1 MQILL
6 SCCSVQASQTMEH
19 WQFLIQKQGDR
30 SWHPLSSN
38 TEILEG
44 SYRVVARFNHANT
57 DVEVRVTS
65 TSTEDPSKRRVNRR
79 SRRTNSE
86 GLMAVIPF
94 TYLKPGNWELQ
105 CSGDLMSDFL
115 GKSWQYGVQL
125 QVLSSVGDNLGQS
138 NLPQALPVEENQEV
152 SLLSVE
158 TAVVQESAIAS
169 VEHQQGM
176 PENRISARE
185 VLELGSQS
193 SSKCPPATPLTN
205 PIPLVK
211 PEIITTQD
219 SIDITSS
226 EETVLQE
233 ASIDGEIITQQNSV
247 IEEPKVTKEALVQG
261 ATITGETPLMYLGA
275 DEGKFPPTPLDSS
288 VIDEPTAFV
297 DDEIINT
304 QSLVESETSEQLS
317 VIDAAI
323 DEPVTPV
330 WVKGDSAEQ
339 ILHNLIEFALPTSEP
354 LLEDEPPIEDLVAIV
369 TELPLLLTLN
379 EEIYFTRWGKTISIN
394 GHVEIKEHIR
404 IELGEISDR
413 ESLLATEVRISMRS
427 PEESQIFSEIRQ
439 ALSEKLL
446 PFSFISSVEIPK
458 NCSSKLI
465 LADISL
471 YGVFDGVGEV
481 KLLASQSFT
490 IAADVTELLVISAA
504 KKSFTEESNYALL
517 APASIPETPVS
528 LDLELFNLVKAA
540 KQPQALLLKASP
552 TKSLPPRLEPRRRK
566 KSVSSRSPQLP
577 SFNGEQT
584 GAITVISETIENE
597 ETTIFGSNFPY
608 LRRLKA
614 LPDRTESVEINQLDS
629 FDFEAIDKHPETTE
643 SDCEQQPKNTIEA
656 HYEDVSE
663 LISEDTQ
670 HEDDSFAQLV
680 VPRSAELM
688 GANSPELS
696 PLIQKWM
703 QSQGYTLPETIDVQY
718 QDYTYLIGNEI
729 DIDEETTIP
738 TVEEKTPIVS
748 PLPPPPPPPPAK
760 LPPRLQLPPPPPPPY
775 IKPPSPWLAKEIVVD
790 DPEIAIR
797 EFPVEEQPILD
808 IPVPVPIMVQLTE
821 PLPIPQLYV
830 QEGELISGKSLRVR
844 VELPAVSPQIAVK
857 LWVQDYQTRWLLDG
871 PHWLTDLRTKRTGV
885 REVTTQL
892 QIPFGCLEIRIEA
905 IAVDMATQQ
914 ESHKVT
920 IIRSVIPDDLP
931 TLLIDELFGM

>member
-1 MQILL
+1 
-6 SCCSVQASQTMEH
+6 MEH

-38 TEILEG
+38 TQILEG

-65 TSTEDPSKRRVNRR
+65 TSTEVPPKRRVNRR

-125 QVLSSVGDNLGQS
+125 EVLSSVADNLGQS
-138 NLPQALPVEENQEV
+138 NPPQTLPVEENQEV
-152 SLLSVE
+152 SLVSVSIAPKPVSLE
-158 TAVVQESAIAS
+158 TAVIQESAIEE
-169 VEHQQGM
+169 VEQKKQGERGQRAGAM
-176 PENRISARE
+176 STNRMLRE
-185 VLELGSQS
+185 EALELGSQS
-193 SSKCPPATPLTN
+193 PSECPPAPL
-205 PIPLVK
+205 PVVEA
-211 PEIITTQD
+211 EIITTQN
-219 SIDITSS
+219 SIGITSS
-226 EETVLQE
+226 EETVSQE
-233 ASIDGEIITQQNSV
+233 ASVDGEII
-247 IEEPKVTKEALVQG
+247 I
-261 ATITGETPLMYLGA
+261 
-275 DEGKFPPTPLDSS
+275 
-288 VIDEPTAFV
+288 
-297 DDEIINT
+297 T
-304 QSLVESETSEQLS
+304 QSLVDSETSEQLS
-317 VIDAAI
+317 VI

-339 ILHNLIEFALPTSEP
+339 ILHNLIELALPTSEP
-354 LLEDEPPIEDLVAIV
+354 LLEDEPPVEDSAATVA
-369 TELPLLLTLN
+369 EPPLLLTLD
-379 EEIYFTRWGKTISIN
+379 EEIYFTRWGENISIN
-394 GHVEIKEHIR
+394 GHVEFKENIG

-413 ESLLATEVRISMRS
+413 ESVLGTEVRISMRS
-427 PEESQIFSEIRQ
+427 PQESQIFSEVRQ
-439 ALSEKLL
+439 GLSEKLL
-446 PFSFISSVEIPK
+446 PFSFTSLLEIPK
-458 NCSSKLI
+458 NCESKLI

-471 YGVFDGVGEV
+471 YGAFERVGEV
-481 KLLASQSFT
+481 MLLASQSFT
-490 IAADVTELLVISAA
+490 ITADVTELLAISAA
-504 KKSFTEESNYALL
+504 KKSFSEELNYAKK
-517 APASIPETPVS
+517 APASVVEAPVS
-528 LDLELFNLVKAA
+528 LDLELFNLVKTA

-584 GAITVISETIENE
+584 EGMVGTITVISEPIVKED
-597 ETTIFGSNFPY
+597 TTIFGSSFPY

-614 LPDRTESVEINQLDS
+614 LPDRTESVELNQPDA
-629 FDFEAIDKHPETTE
+629 FDFEAIEEHPETTE
-643 SDCEQQPKNTIEA
+643 SNCEQEPKNIIEA

-663 LISEDTQ
+663 LISEDAQ

-680 VPRSAELM
+680 VPRSAELIA
-688 GANSPELS
+688 ANSPQLS

-718 QDYTYLIGNEI
+718 QDYTYLTGNEI
-729 DIDEETTIP
+729 DIDEEITIA
-738 TVEEKTPIVS
+738 TIEEKTPSLS
-748 PLPPPPPPPPAK
+748 PLPPPPPPPPK
-760 LPPRLQLPPPPPPPY
+760 LPPRLQLPPPPPPPPY
-775 IKPPSPWLAKEIVVD
+775 IKPPSAWLAKEIVVD
-790 DPEIAIR
+790 DPDIAIG
-797 EFPVEEQPILD
+797 ELSVEEEPVLD
-808 IPVPVPIMVQLTE
+808 VPVPVSMAAQLME

-830 QEGELISGKSLRVR
+830 QEGELVSGKSLRVR

-920 IIRSVIPDDLP
+920 IVRSVIPEDLP
-931 TLLIDELFGM
+931 TLLIDELLGM